1 MSLDPRRYL
10 DNDPGTVRIFG
21 HIARQWA
28 RRHFDNP
35 DQLESIVQT
44 TQLEMTLRLRAGE
57 RPAPKRLAY
66 WIGSCTRNVMRR
78 EWTRTRHAT
87 IVAFESDLHAE
98 ADVDMSLALRLQ
110 SEIEEIEQTLDH
122 ADDRT
127 RRILEGRVRGFTY
140 REIATMNQMTEAAAR
155 KSMDRLRTWLMSER
169 RGRHKAGGHEPL
181 TSRESPRS

>member
-10 DNDPGTVRIFG
+10 DNDPRTVHIFG

-28 RRHFDNP
+28 RRHFDDP

-44 TQLEMTLRLRAGE
+44 THLEMMLRLRAGE

-66 WIGSCTRNVMRR
+66 WIGTCTRNVMRR
-78 EWTRTRHAT
+78 EWTRMRHT
-87 IVAFESDLHAE
+87 TFVAFESDLHGD

-110 SEIEEIEQTLDH
+110 SEIEELEHTLDH
-122 ADDRT
+122 ADDRS

-140 REIATMNQMTEAAAR
+140 REIATMNLMSEAAAR
-155 KSMDRLRTWLMSER
+155 KSMDRLREWLMSAR
-169 RGRHKAGGHEPL
+169 RGRHDAGAHGPL